1 MKTYDQRTADIA
13 AKINQKTKQKRM
25 VKGICLS
32 TALVVLALILFV
44 PYSTTPPSVERY
56 ADSPYY
62 GLIQKLNEVTFQ
74 PPQYANNFEAV
85 FESVRDFGMMGMT
98 GSAPNADYESSGTG
112 LGEYVEVTD
121 NQVSGVI
128 EGDLF
133 KRSDRYI
140 YYLRDLELSVYD
152 INQADSKQVGS
163 YRIGEMQ
170 DVIVKPYGSGDTADT
185 KIQYFGD
192 AELYLSADCTTV
204 TVLFGCYEE
213 DMGRSTVLVTL
224 DVTDPA
230 NIRENGRIYLTGQY
244 ISSRMVEGSLLVTQN
259 YSVGSHDF
267 ADPQTFVPS
276 YGTPESMTCIPPEN
290 ILCPDSAQADRY
302 TVVYLLDGSTLE
314 VEGSAALLGYSQEL
328 YVSAETIYATHLYDV
343 YGEKDENGVSR
354 QDRMTQISGISYAGD
369 TLVLLGTVTLE
380 GSVKD
385 QYSMDQYD
393 GMLRVV
399 TTTRSW
405 DHRRQ
410 NGYDTVSM
418 QSRNVNL
425 YCIDLENWE
434 VAASVIG
441 FAPEGEEATS
451 VRFDGDHAYVC
462 TAEVVSMTDPV
473 YFFDL
478 SDVENITYTDT
489 GTIDGYST
497 SLIQLG
503 EGYLMGVGYGDSR
516 QLKIEIYE
524 EVDGKVVSVCSYEAE
539 AMFSEEYKSY
549 LIDRERKLIGLGLS
563 NQYYVRDDC
572 YVLLHFDG
580 YGLTEVTTVPISGTP
595 ENVRA
600 ALIDGWIYVLSD
612 DFAVQ
617 QVW

>member
-98 GSAPNADYESSGTG
+98 GSAPKEEFNGDGAG

-163 YRIGEMQ
+163 YRIGEIQ

-224 DVTDPA
+224 D
-230 NIRENGRIYLTGQY
+230 
-244 ISSRMVEGSLLVTQN
+244 
-259 YSVGSHDF
+259 
-267 ADPQTFVPS
+267 
-276 YGTPESMTCIPPEN
+276 
-290 ILCPDSAQADRY
+290 
-302 TVVYLLDGSTLE
+302 
-314 VEGSAALLGYSQEL
+314 
-328 YVSAETIYATHLYDV
+328 
-343 YGEKDENGVSR
+343 
-354 QDRMTQISGISYAGD
+354 
-369 TLVLLGTVTLE
+369 
-380 GSVKD
+380 
-385 QYSMDQYD
+385 
-393 GMLRVV
+393 
-399 TTTRSW
+399 
-405 DHRRQ
+405 
-410 NGYDTVSM
+410 
-418 QSRNVNL
+418 
-425 YCIDLENWE
+425 
-434 VAASVIG
+434 
-441 FAPEGEEATS
+441 
-451 VRFDGDHAYVC
+451 
-462 TAEVVSMTDPV
+462 TA
-473 YFFDL
+473 F
-478 SDVENITYTDT
+478 
-489 GTIDGYST
+489 
-497 SLIQLG
+497 
-503 EGYLMGVGYGDSR
+503 
-516 QLKIEIYE
+516 
-524 EVDGKVVSVCSYEAE
+524 
-539 AMFSEEYKSY
+539 
-549 LIDRERKLIGLGLS
+549 
-563 NQYYVRDDC
+563 
-572 YVLLHFDG
+572 
-580 YGLTEVTTVPISGTP
+580 
-595 ENVRA
+595 
-600 ALIDGWIYVLSD
+600 
-612 DFAVQ
+612 
-617 QVW
+617 